1 MHPNTFYSFTPQ
13 NLVNKKATT
22 KTRREIIQDLLQ
34 MTLGVKTN
42 KSGL

>member
-1 MHPNTFYSFTPQ
+1 MHPNTFYFFTPQ
-13 NLVNKKATT
+13 NPVDKKAAT

-34 MTLGVKTN
+34 MTLRVKIN